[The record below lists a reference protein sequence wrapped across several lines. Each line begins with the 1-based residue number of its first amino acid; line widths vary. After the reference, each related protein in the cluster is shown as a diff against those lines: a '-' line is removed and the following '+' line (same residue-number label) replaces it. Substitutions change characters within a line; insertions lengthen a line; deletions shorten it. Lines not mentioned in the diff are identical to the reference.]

1 MKTDI
6 QLQQTVMEELKW
18 EPSVKAAQVGVAVK
32 GGVVTLSGTVD
43 TYAQKFA
50 AERAAERVAGV
61 RAIAEELAVV
71 ATGEY
76 NRSDADIARAAATA
90 IVWDVEVPTDRV
102 QVVVQH
108 GWVTLEGNVEWFY
121 QKAAAERAVRYLTGV
136 KGVTNMIAVLPAP
149 VKASDVKA
157 KIEAALKRSAEIDA
171 DKIHVDTHDGSVT
184 LSGSVRT
191 RAEREDA
198 ERAAWSAPGVKFVK
212 DDLKLPI

>member
-1 MKTDI
+1 
-6 QLQQTVMEELKW
+6 
-18 EPSVKAAQVGVAVK
+18 VK